1 MHRHGEDKGVFR
13 GPYGVQVVDHSRC
26 PELRQPHPRL
36 HVRVGH
42 VPKEARVPVGEAL
55 RGEDLNPE
63 AAHGG
68 AAGGVLAEAA
78 QVEEQ
83 CGKSSAQQLIAD
95 VCKPPAP
102 MCVPLAR
109 DVKAERDR
117 RIEAGAG
124 DVAGSE
130 AARDD
135 DEADGQAEEVVL
147 VVLGVVPHGAHAVQ
161 VHEHQDRGVEKL
173 GHAHVEPAERRLRP
187 NVHRSVEDAPV
198 QPPSRQARHD
208 LHRAVEQD
216 LLPRCLA
223 CQAPRDRDARIEVTP
238 RYGAKAVDHDHQH
251 GRDRRGIPGRV
262 AKSGDAA
269 DAHGEDKHERA
280 HELSYVRGC
289 NFKRR
294 LLEVRLLLHGTVG
307 CLSHCRCRC

>member
-147 VVLGVVPHGAHAVQ
+147 VVLWVVPHGGRAIQ
-161 VHEHQDRGVEKL
+161 VHEGKHGCVQQLRDTHMEPTVAVLGCNGCCLVESNPVDPACQQAGADLHQDVGRDPPPRGLAGQAAGHGDRGVEMAA
-173 GHAHVEPAERRLRP
+173 GDG
-187 NVHRSVEDAPV
+187 S
-198 QPPSRQARHD
+198 
-208 LHRAVEQD
+208 
-216 LLPRCLA
+216 
-223 CQAPRDRDARIEVTP
+223 
-238 RYGAKAVDHDHQH
+238 KAVDRDHQDRSDRGGVPH
-251 GRDRRGIPGRV
+251 GV
-262 AKSGDAA
+262 ARHGA
-269 DAHGEDKHERA
+269 DTHGEDQQKRA
-280 HELSYVRGC
+280 DKLSHVGRH
-289 NFKRR
+289 NLEDR
-294 LLEVRLLLHGTVG
+294 LLWLERRHGAIGSLGHGTMG
-307 CLSHCRCRC
+307 IR